1 VTAVSIFDDFAAAQ
15 ESNKRA
21 LAWIE
26 TELAPLL
33 AGPATAVAGPV
44 IVHALA

>member
-1 VTAVSIFDDFAAAQ
+1 VSIFENFAAAQ
-15 ESNKRA
+15 ESNNRA

-44 IVHALA
+44 IVHSIA